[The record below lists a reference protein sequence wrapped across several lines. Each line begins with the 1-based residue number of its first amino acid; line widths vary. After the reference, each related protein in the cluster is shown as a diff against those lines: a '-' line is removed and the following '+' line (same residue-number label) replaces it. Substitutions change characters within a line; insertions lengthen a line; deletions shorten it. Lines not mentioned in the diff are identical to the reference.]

1 MLTHKTKNKF
11 NVTLNDWVTNLFPLS
26 KDKDWKA
33 ILQESSAPFTS
44 ESAKRLVGLL
54 EGSLAI
60 FENETQLAQY
70 LPILLSSG
78 TPEAAL
84 TQLHD
89 FADAFRNKFS
99 SNFDWSRPDTG
110 ALLYIFGRSN
120 FLANR
125 LKRNPQLAVGLLES
139 PFLLRKKDLK
149 VMENELR
156 TRLNL
161 QTEYSLLGF
170 KNILRRYKYEE
181 FLRITVRDLAQ
192 LCPFKETLEE
202 LSAIAICCLRA
213 AISGITNH
221 ELEISNYSIS
231 SSISDSSEATNR

>member
-11 NVTLNDWVTNLFPLS
+11 NVTLNDWVINLFPLS

-99 SNFDWSRPDTG
+99 SNFDWSLPDTR
-110 ALLYIFGRSN
+110 ALLY
-120 FLANR
+120 L
-125 LKRNPQLAVGLLES
+125 
-139 PFLLRKKDLK
+139 
-149 VMENELR
+149 
-156 TRLNL
+156 
-161 QTEYSLLGF
+161 SL
-170 KNILRRYKYEE
+170 IH
-181 FLRITVRDLAQ
+181 I
-192 LCPFKETLEE
+192 
-202 LSAIAICCLRA
+202 
-213 AISGITNH
+213 
-221 ELEISNYSIS
+221 
-231 SSISDSSEATNR
+231 

>member
-1 MLTHKTKNKF
+1 MWADGRK
-11 NVTLNDWVTNLFPLS
+11 LS
-26 KDKDWKA
+26 Y
-33 ILQESSAPFTS
+33 
-44 ESAKRLVGLL
+44 
-54 EGSLAI
+54 

-99 SNFDWSRPDTG
+99 SNFDWSRPHTG

-161 QTEYSLLGF
+161 QTEYSLLEF

-202 LSAIAICCLRA
+202 LSAIAICCLRG

-221 ELEISNYSIS
+221 ELEIYNYSIS
-231 SSISDSSEATNR
+231 SSIPESSVSNKSRIFSIFKGVFSAAVPIYDFGYG

>member
-54 EGSLAI
+54 EGSLDI

-89 FADAFRNKFS
+89 FADAFC
-99 SNFDWSRPDTG
+99 
-110 ALLYIFGRSN
+110 
-120 FLANR
+120 
-125 LKRNPQLAVGLLES
+125 GLLAS
-139 PFLLRKKDLK
+139 PSTVKAR
-149 VMENELR
+149 
-156 TRLNL
+156 
-161 QTEYSLLGF
+161 YSSCKAPGPYAGKALG
-170 KNILRRYKYEE
+170 I
-181 FLRITVRDLAQ
+181 
-192 LCPFKETLEE
+192 
-202 LSAIAICCLRA
+202 
-213 AISGITNH
+213 
-221 ELEISNYSIS
+221 
-231 SSISDSSEATNR
+231 

>member
-54 EGSLAI
+54 EGSLDI

-89 FADAFRNKFS
+89 FADAFRDKFS
-99 SNFDWSRPDTG
+99 SNFDWSLHNTG

-125 LKRNPQLAVGLLES
+125 LKRNPQLAVGLLDS
-139 PFLLRKKDLK
+139 PFLLRKKNLQ

-161 QTEYSLLGF
+161 QTEYSLLEF
-170 KNILRRYKYEE
+170 KNILR
-181 FLRITVRDLAQ
+181 
-192 LCPFKETLEE
+192 
-202 LSAIAICCLRA
+202 
-213 AISGITNH
+213 G
-221 ELEISNYSIS
+221 
-231 SSISDSSEATNR
+231 